1 MANELDQVKKVEPK
15 KVLTPREKA
24 QYLNGRMKVDVI
36 KQYGLDGENFH
47 YHWANAEGEGGSNVE
62 MYMNVGYDKC
72 LDKSK
77 VLITR
82 KGQNLG
88 ITQILMRIPIKE
100 YEAIQYHKLDEA
112 REIDRDIGRKN
123 IPNLKASEMYGE
135 VRTTSEIVK

>member
-36 KQYGLDGENFH
+36 KQYGLDADNFH

-72 LDKSK
+72 LDKNK

-135 VRTTSEIVK
+135 VRTASEIVK